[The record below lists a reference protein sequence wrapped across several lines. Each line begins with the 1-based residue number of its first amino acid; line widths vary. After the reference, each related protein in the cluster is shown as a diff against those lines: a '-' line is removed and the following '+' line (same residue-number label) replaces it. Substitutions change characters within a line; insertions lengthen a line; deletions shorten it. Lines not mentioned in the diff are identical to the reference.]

1 MIPADQDFQIRG
13 RLMHDEPMAR
23 HCSWRTGGVADLF
36 FEPADKED
44 LASFIAQ
51 VKADVEI
58 TWVGLGSNLLVRDGG
73 VRGVVIGPLNKL
85 NSLKLLDENRVYVEC
100 GVTCSR
106 FSRFC
111 VKNNLAGADFLA
123 GIPGTIGGALA
134 MNAGA
139 WGGETWQ
146 HVDTLEMMN
155 RNGEIILRDKDEFEV
170 SYRSVKRNVDEWFSA
185 AIFKFP
191 QLQDQAQSNIKKLL
205 EERNA
210 KQPIGLPSCGSVFK
224 NPEGDHAARLIEA
237 CGLKG
242 HCLGGACVSDKHA
255 NFIINSEQ
263 ATAAEIEDL
272 IALVRQRVQEQF
284 GIQLHTE
291 VRIIGD
297 RL

>member
-106 FSRFC
+106 FSRLGSR
-111 VKNNLAGADFLA
+111 V
-123 GIPGTIGGALA
+123 P
-134 MNAGA
+134 
-139 WGGETWQ
+139 
-146 HVDTLEMMN
+146 
-155 RNGEIILRDKDEFEV
+155 
-170 SYRSVKRNVDEWFSA
+170 SA
-185 AIFKFP
+185 
-191 QLQDQAQSNIKKLL
+191 
-205 EERNA
+205 
-210 KQPIGLPSCGSVFK
+210 
-224 NPEGDHAARLIEA
+224 
-237 CGLKG
+237 
-242 HCLGGACVSDKHA
+242 
-255 NFIINSEQ
+255 
-263 ATAAEIEDL
+263 
-272 IALVRQRVQEQF
+272 VRWR
-284 GIQLHTE
+284 
-291 VRIIGD
+291 
-297 RL
+297 

>member
-1 MIPADQDFQIRG
+1 MQEQD
-13 RLMHDEPMAR
+13 
-23 HCSWRTGGVADLF
+23 
-36 FEPADKED
+36 
-44 LASFIAQ
+44 
-51 VKADVEI
+51 
-58 TWVGLGSNLLVRDGG
+58 
-73 VRGVVIGPLNKL
+73 
-85 NSLKLLDENRVYVEC
+85 
-100 GVTCSR
+100 
-106 FSRFC
+106 
-111 VKNNLAGADFLA
+111 
-123 GIPGTIGGALA
+123 
-134 MNAGA
+134 
-139 WGGETWQ
+139 
-146 HVDTLEMMN
+146 
-155 RNGEIILRDKDEFEV
+155 
-170 SYRSVKRNVDEWFSA
+170 
-185 AIFKFP
+185 
-191 QLQDQAQSNIKKLL
+191 QSNIKKLL

-272 IALVRQRVQEQF
+272 IALVQQRVEEQF